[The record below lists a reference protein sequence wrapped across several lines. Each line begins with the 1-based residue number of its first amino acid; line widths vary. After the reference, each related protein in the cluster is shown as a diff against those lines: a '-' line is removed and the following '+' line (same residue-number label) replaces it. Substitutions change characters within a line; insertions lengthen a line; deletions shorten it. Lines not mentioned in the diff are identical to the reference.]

1 MGDNLY
7 MAFYSQLHV
16 YQHCGE
22 ETGFN
27 VRSMIA
33 QYYSVLPILH
43 SILQKKSWKL
53 QYFTCLSILKVE
65 IVQIKNYDCV
75 EYFSIVSFG
84 KSCGSCGAKLG
95 KK

>member
-33 QYYSVLPILH
+33 QYYSALPILH
-43 SILQKKSWKL
+43 SILHKKIME
-53 QYFTCLSILKVE
+53 TSIFYLFVYTE
-65 IVQIKNYDCV
+65 SRNSTD
-75 EYFSIVSFG
+75 
-84 KSCGSCGAKLG
+84 
-95 KK
+95 